1 MTFNTT
7 TVLLDRDGD
16 AMEYLEKPMTLRA
29 ALLTAVD
36 AQLPG
41 DEAADGSAKMHLYR
55 LGMTIHTETDVDLPA
70 EDIALLKERVVKCF
84 GPIVV
89 GRVFELLDPV
99 SASR

>member
-1 MTFNTT
+1 MTFDTT
-7 TVLLDRDGD
+7 TLLLDRDAD
-16 AMEYLEKPMTLRA
+16 PLLFNDKPMTLRA

-36 AQLPG
+36 AQLSG
-41 DEAADGSAKMHLYR
+41 DEASDGSAKMHLYR